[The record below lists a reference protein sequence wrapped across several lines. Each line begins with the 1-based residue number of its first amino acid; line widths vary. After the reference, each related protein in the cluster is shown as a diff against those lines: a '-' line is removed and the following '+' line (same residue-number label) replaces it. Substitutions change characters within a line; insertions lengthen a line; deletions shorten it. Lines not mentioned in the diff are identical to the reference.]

1 MKERTLWRDE
11 EAKFKPR
18 NKQAALV
25 CIKAKPIFLPPEEI
39 PDPVMVEPFEARLAR
54 ENKEREARIAE
65 HKRIE
70 AEVQERAKKQQAMIR
85 ERQNILREIRTTVK
99 ECERKGRPVPPRIE
113 ELRKMLSNFPKKGI
127 RKVP

>member
-1 MKERTLWRDE
+1 MSTKDRTLWRNE

-39 PDPVMVEPFEARLAR
+39 PAPVMAESFEARLAR
-54 ENKEREARIAE
+54 ESKEREARIAE
-65 HKRIE
+65 NRRIE
-70 AEVQERAKKQQAMIR
+70 VEAQARQRRQQAMIR

-99 ECERKGRPVPPRIE
+99 ECERKGRPVPARIE

-127 RKVP
+127 RK